1 VGNVRLARGGG
12 WECPLW
18 LPGTRHD
25 FAHVQDLYL
34 PVAAA
39 VFAVVL
45 VALAFTLVR
54 YRARPGRA
62 PRPTSD
68 RYAVDA
74 GLAVVLGLVV
84 AVLVTVTLRTNDEET
99 ALARA
104 GFRVDAIAFQWG
116 WQFTYP
122 SRPGVVD
129 RSAPGRPATL
139 HVPAGTTVQ
148 VDLRTRD
155 VVHAFWIPD
164 LRFKRDAWPH
174 KTARFDLRFPPGTA
188 AGVGHC
194 AQFCGLKHSD
204 MVFFVDAMDRARFAT
219 WSRQGGRRA

>member
-1 VGNVRLARGGG
+1 MAAGGKREG
-12 WECPLW
+12 PLW
-18 LPGTRHD
+18 LNGTRHD

-39 VFAVVL
+39 VFAVIL
-45 VALAFTLVR
+45 AALAIVLVR

-62 PRPTSD
+62 PRPTRD

-74 GLAVVLGLVV
+74 GVAVVLAAVV
-84 AVLVTVTLRTNDEET
+84 AVLVAVTLRVNDDET

-104 GFRVDAIAFQWG
+104 GFRVDVVAFQWG

-122 SRPGVVD
+122 SLPGVID

-139 HVPAGTTVQ
+139 HVPAATTVQ
-148 VDLRTRD
+148 VALRTRD
-155 VVHAFWIPD
+155 VVHAFWLPD
-164 LRFKRDAWPH
+164 LRFKRDAWPR
-174 KTARFDLRFPPGTA
+174 KTARFDLRFTAGTV

-194 AQFCGLKHSD
+194 AQYCGLEHSD

-219 WSRQGGRRA
+219 WSRESRRRA